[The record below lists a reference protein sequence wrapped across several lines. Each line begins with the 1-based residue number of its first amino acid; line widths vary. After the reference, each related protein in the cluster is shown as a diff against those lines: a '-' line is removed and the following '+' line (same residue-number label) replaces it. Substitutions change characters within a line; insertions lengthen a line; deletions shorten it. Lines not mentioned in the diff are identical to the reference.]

1 MLFLADGRGIVS
13 FVLFFLRGT
22 ALCAFHVF
30 LYFSQQVAG
39 KDEGIE
45 LFVGGSHYFVLRAF
59 PLLVSV
65 ADVENALA
73 NAENGVHVVCVD
85 DGCHAVFV
93 GDATDEVVDDEARL
107 GVETR
112 VGFVAEK
119 ILGVEGD
126 GSCYG
131 NTLLHAAA
139 YLAWHLALGTL
150 QVDSFKAET
159 GSLHAVGLIHVGEH
173 VERKH
178 DILQYG
184 HGVEEGGTL
193 ENHAH
198 FAAKHDAFA
207 LRHCHEVAS
216 VVEDFAFG
224 GCEKAYDV
232 LHQDC
237 LSGAGLTDDEVG
249 LPVAEGHVD
258 VGEDVSAIE
267 TLI

>member
-1 MLFLADGRGIVS
+1 MLLADGRGIS
-13 FVLFFLRGT
+13 FFLLSFLRGT

-39 KDEGIE
+39 EDEGVE
-45 LFVGGSHYFVLRAF
+45 FLVGGTHYFVLRAF
-59 PLLVSV
+59 PLLASV

-73 NAENGVHVVCVD
+73 YAKNGVHIVCVD

-112 VGFVAEK
+112 VGFVAEQ
-119 ILGVEGD
+119 ILGVEGN

-139 YLAWHLALGTL
+139 YLARHLALGTL
-150 QVDSFKAET
+150 QVDSLKAEAGT
-159 GSLHAVGLIHVGEH
+159 LHAVGLVHVGEH
-173 VERKH
+173 VEWKH
-178 DILQYG
+178 DILQYR
-184 HGVEEGGTL
+184 HGVEECCTL
-193 ENHAH
+193 EDHAH
-198 FAAKHDAFA
+198 LASKHDTFT
-207 LRHCHEVAS
+207 LRHRHEVAS

-249 LPVAEGHVD
+249 LSVAEGHVD

-267 TLI
+267 TLV